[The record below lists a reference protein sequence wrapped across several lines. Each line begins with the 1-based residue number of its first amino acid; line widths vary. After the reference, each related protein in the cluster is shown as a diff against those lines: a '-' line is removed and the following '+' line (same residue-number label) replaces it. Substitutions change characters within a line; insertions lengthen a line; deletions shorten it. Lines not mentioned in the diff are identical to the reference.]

1 MRAGLCPTVF
11 LRACRI
17 FRKWN
22 AWDRM
27 GWDIGY
33 DVATATL
40 FNGSAPSLLS
50 PKASRS
56 AGLFQRKISP
66 TATTILL
73 WPDQPLQYYEFNNIA
88 CNCSSISI
96 SSCTWQEHKK
106 IQVSLRRGL
115 YIVRRP
121 INLITRNAYSYA
133 STPVTIIPTLMWCPQ
148 REP

>member
-1 MRAGLCPTVF
+1 M
-11 LRACRI
+11 
-17 FRKWN
+17 
-22 AWDRM
+22 
-27 GWDIGY
+27 
-33 DVATATL
+33 
-40 FNGSAPSLLS
+40 FNGPPPSLLS
-50 PKASRS
+50 SKASRS

-73 WPDQPLQYYEFNNIA
+73 WPDQPLQYYEFNNIDS
-88 CNCSSISI
+88 NRSSISI

-133 STPVTIIPTLMWCPQ
+133 STPVTIIPTLMKRRDVYRVSLNKGKHFCAMSIEQCHQAYINQNLPVKEL
-148 REP
+148 RKHVFK